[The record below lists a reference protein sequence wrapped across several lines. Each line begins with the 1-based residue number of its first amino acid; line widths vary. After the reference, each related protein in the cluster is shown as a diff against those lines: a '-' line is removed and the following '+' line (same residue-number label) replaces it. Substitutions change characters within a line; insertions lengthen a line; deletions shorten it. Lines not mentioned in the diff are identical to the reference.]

1 MAAYN
6 QDLKDLD
13 ARATVSR
20 KEYDYQINAR
30 ALNLKVLAMALH
42 CVEANHEH
50 HTTYSEDPD
59 EGYQGSALEQDNLL
73 AIKILKQAIGL

>member
-1 MAAYN
+1 MNHN
-6 QDLKDLD
+6 QDLIDLD

-20 KEYDYQINAR
+20 KEYDYQIKAR
-30 ALNLKVLAMALH
+30 ALNLKVLAMALM
-42 CVEANHEH
+42 CVEQNHEH

-73 AIKILKQAIGL
+73 TIKILKQSLGL